1 MKPLANYVV
10 LDVGLPNKTGLLI
23 PDAVKNIRNDHTAI
37 VKAIGP
43 DVTCVKIGDEVL
55 FRPGSMLAHRNET
68 NVIVED
74 KHILAVL

>member
-1 MKPLANYVV
+1 MKPLGSYVV

-43 DVTCVKIGDEVL
+43 EVTSVKVGDEVL
-55 FRPGSMLAHRNET
+55 FRPGSMLAHREDT
-68 NVIVED
+68 KVIVQEE
-74 KHILAVL
+74 HILAIL